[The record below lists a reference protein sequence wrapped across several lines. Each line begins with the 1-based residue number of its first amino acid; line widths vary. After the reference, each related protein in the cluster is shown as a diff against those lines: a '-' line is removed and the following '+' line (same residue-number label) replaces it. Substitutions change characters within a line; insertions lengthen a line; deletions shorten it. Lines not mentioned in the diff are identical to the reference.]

1 MDEAIESMTPGLE
14 FLLFPLLV
22 MLAVASLWVRDLL
35 AAVFLLSG
43 YSFVSAL
50 VMSHAG
56 AVDVG
61 FTEAAVGAGITG
73 LFFIMLIASS
83 TRRSGD

>member
-1 MDEAIESMTPGLE
+1 MTSGLDY
-14 FLLFPLLV
+14 LLFPLLPL
-22 MLAVASLWVRDLL
+22 LALGALAVRDLL

-43 YSFVSAL
+43 YSFLAAL
-50 VMSHAG
+50 IMANMG

-73 LFFIMLIASS
+73 VFFLMAIVRT
-83 TRRSGD
+83 TRRSED